1 MGATITIV
9 GRLGR
14 DGELRQ
20 AGQSQ
25 VLTLSVG
32 VTGRKKQGDEKA
44 PTEWYSAE
52 VWGQRGQS
60 LAQHCKKGQQ
70 VIVSGE
76 FEIQRFTNQQGV
88 PTIKPV
94 VNVQSFEFGAAPQ
107 GGQQQQAAAAPQRA
121 TTPPPPAP
129 PQQNDL
135 DALFMSGDEIPF

>member
-1 MGATITIV
+1 MGATVTIV

-14 DGELRQ
+14 DGEVRQ

-32 VTGRKKQGDEKA
+32 VTGKKKGNEQA

-70 VIVSGE
+70 IIVSGE

-94 VNVQSFEFGAAPQ
+94 INVQGFEFGAAPQ
-107 GGQQQQAAAAPQRA
+107 GGQQQTQQAA
-121 TTPPPPAP
+121 PPPPKPATAP
-129 PQQNDL
+129 PVPQSNDL
-135 DALFMSGDEIPF
+135 AALFASADEIPF